1 MEASENEGPTMAEN
15 VGFTRGLVTPVS
27 TLQSREPTCVT
38 KSAEGTCR
46 RAQKCTSV
54 PREEAILVPEA
65 EDATQRSGRAR
76 SV

>member
-1 MEASENEGPTMAEN
+1 MRADNQGAIISDN

-27 TLQSREPTCVT
+27 LIWVVEPRCVT

-54 PREEAILVPEA
+54 PREEAIFVPEA